1 MPDIAHLLDCSREYV
16 RGVIRAF
23 NDIGFRALE
32 PRWSGGRPRTISEIR
47 LIARCCPRDLGL
59 PHCAGSLGKLAGYV
73 AATGVVAGGQPGNHQ
88 ADPADRNI
96 DALLPPVRVADQNTV
111 MGSVPAPGETP
122 RRSVRNSRRYRCKG
136 SPDSVVPT
144 LPSANRRDRRP
155 R

>member
-73 AATGVVAGGQPGNHQ
+73 AATGVVA
-88 ADPADRNI
+88 
-96 DALLPPVRVADQNTV
+96 TV
-111 MGSVPAPGETP
+111 SQETI
-122 RRSVRNSRRYRCKG
+122 RQILRTGTSTHSSRRYG
-136 SPDSVVPT
+136 SPTRTRLWDQCQRPARHRGGLCGIQGGTGARGAQIQWS
-144 LPSANRRDRRP
+144 LLCRRLTDGDRRP